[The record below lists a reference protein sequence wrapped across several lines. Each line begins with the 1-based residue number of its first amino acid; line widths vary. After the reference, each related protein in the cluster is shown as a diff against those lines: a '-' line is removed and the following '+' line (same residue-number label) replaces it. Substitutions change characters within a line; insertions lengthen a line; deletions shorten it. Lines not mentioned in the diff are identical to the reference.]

1 MADETRPAA
10 PTAPKANQNESNESV
25 NEAPEAGEG
34 VTYTKPTSQLD
45 LEERLKDGNEVE
57 RFKIE
62 TIDPADQVN
71 EDGYVGT
78 DPVYQNH
85 AEDTHKPLAAEGGA
99 DAKAEKLYAE
109 ATGN

>member
-1 MADETRPAA
+1 MADETKPAA
-10 PTAPKANQNESNESV
+10 PKAPTAKQNDEAT
-25 NEAPEAGEG
+25 EAPQPGEG

-45 LEERLKDGNEVE
+45 LEQRLKDGNEVE

-62 TIDPADQVN
+62 TVQPTDQVE

-85 AEDTHKPLAAEGGA
+85 AEDIHKPLAADGGVEA
-99 DAKAEKLYAE
+99 EAEKLYAE